1 MGEILDFIVFF
12 GAIILVPYYV
22 AILLFQIFCI
32 VWAPYASS
40 TCAGIARRRGLDA
53 NRYGR
58 IGFIYSVLLFVPW
71 LHLKRRMQD
80 MPFSFGTNSFDY
92 TFLYLLWLGV
102 IAANAIVLLMTVGI
116 EGWGIFQVAL
126 ILAAAALGVPAWILS
141 LRALLQ
147 RRSAQGEESDDKRA
161 DILPERVYLMPFVW
175 ASVNILALPVMLIS
189 GIIIGLLL
197 SPFF

>member
-12 GAIILVPYYV
+12 GVIILVPYYV

-32 VWAPYASS
+32 AWVPYASS

-102 IAANAIVLLMTVGI
+102 IAANAI
-116 EGWGIFQVAL
+116 
-126 ILAAAALGVPAWILS
+126 IL
-141 LRALLQ
+141 
-147 RRSAQGEESDDKRA
+147 
-161 DILPERVYLMPFVW
+161 
-175 ASVNILALPVMLIS
+175 
-189 GIIIGLLL
+189 
-197 SPFF
+197 

>member
-1 MGEILDFIVFF
+1 M
-12 GAIILVPYYV
+12 
-22 AILLFQIFCI
+22 
-32 VWAPYASS
+32 
-40 TCAGIARRRGLDA
+40 
-53 NRYGR
+53 
-58 IGFIYSVLLFVPW
+58 
-71 LHLKRRMQD
+71 K
-80 MPFSFGTNSFDY
+80 
-92 TFLYLLWLGV
+92 
-102 IAANAIVLLMTVGI
+102 VGI
-116 EGWGIFQVAL
+116 EGWGIFQAAL

-147 RRSAQGEESDDKRA
+147 RRSTQGEESDDTRA